1 MTFSLAYVIALVLVI
16 VPCTRL
22 NIVNKSI
29 LLNTS
34 LLLHSTARKLS
45 DVDLGSFDNFLTL
58 VHPRRLKYCIV
69 YVPESDKCELCG
81 LLMYQLM
88 RMSRA

>member
-29 LLNTS
+29 LLNTT
-34 LLLHSTARKLS
+34 L
-45 DVDLGSFDNFLTL
+45 DFDLGF
-58 VHPRRLKYCIV
+58 VKKRRPFYVKRYYCLKNLRGPYNDIF
-69 YVPESDKCELCG
+69 
-81 LLMYQLM
+81 
-88 RMSRA
+88 